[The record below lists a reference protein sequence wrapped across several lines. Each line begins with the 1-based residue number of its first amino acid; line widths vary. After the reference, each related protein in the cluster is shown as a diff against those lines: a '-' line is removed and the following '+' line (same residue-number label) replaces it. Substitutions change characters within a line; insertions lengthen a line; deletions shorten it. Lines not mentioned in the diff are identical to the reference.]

1 MAPQVGD
8 DVFPRTRQRFPHGAP
23 QEPEGEHGGMSQ
35 TRHTARE
42 RAMGLLYEAEQ
53 KNQPVADI
61 LTELP
66 TAPDPFA
73 VDLATGADGRRDAIV
88 ELLGRYA
95 KGWAVDRM
103 PATDRAI
110 LRMAVY
116 ELQERPDVPTGAIIS
131 EAVALA
137 GEFSTDESSRFVNG
151 LLARIAQE
159 VRPAESGGA

>member
-1 MAPQVGD
+1 
-8 DVFPRTRQRFPHGAP
+8 
-23 QEPEGEHGGMSQ
+23 MSQ

-53 KNQPVADI
+53 KNQPVSEI

-66 TAPDPFA
+66 TEPDPFA
-73 VDLATGADGRRDAIV
+73 VDLATGADERRDAIDQM
-88 ELLGRYA
+88 LGRYA

-116 ELQERPDVPTGAIIS
+116 ELEERPDVPTGAIIS

>member
-1 MAPQVGD
+1 
-8 DVFPRTRQRFPHGAP
+8 
-23 QEPEGEHGGMSQ
+23 MSQ

-53 KNQPVADI
+53 KDQPVTDI
-61 LTELP
+61 LAELP
-66 TAPDPFA
+66 TDPDPFA
-73 VDLATGADGRRDAIV
+73 VDLAIGADERQAEID
-88 ELLGRYA
+88 ELLGHYA

-116 ELQERPDVPTGAIIS
+116 ELGHRPDVPTGAVIS
-131 EAVALA
+131 EAVELA

-151 LLARIAQE
+151 LLARIARE
-159 VRPAESGGA
+159 LRPAESGGS